1 MNRKRLFSLAVVAVV
16 AVLAATVSVAGAAPG
31 TETGPSSS
39 QSPYLLPAASG
50 VVTRSILTVGDSVN
64 TKPDGIT
71 PYRMVGIPDG
81 LGAFA
86 NGDGTFTVLMNH
98 ELGSSQGEVR
108 AHGARGAFVSKWTVR
123 TSDLTVLKG
132 EDLIRRL
139 HTWNPTLNAGAG
151 DWEVSSS
158 DTAPTR
164 LNRLCSA
171 DLPPVS
177 AFFNAASG
185 NGYAGRLFMDGEEGG
200 TGGRP
205 FGHVVATGDSFELTP
220 WLGNMSFEN
229 VVAHPNTRSD
239 ATVAMGL
246 DDGDATVGQQVYLYR
261 GTKTGVGNPV
271 QRAGL
276 TNGKL
281 YGVKVLGVPQSEF
294 QTDWQVGGESRF
306 ELADVSQYAGVGGTT
321 ANGTVDTL
329 EEDSQAR
336 GVTNFQRPEDGAW
349 DPNNPSDFYFV
360 TTSSFGPLPGESR
373 TGQTRLWRLR
383 FEDPTDPSKGGTLKL
398 LVSGPVGTAD
408 DPSST
413 GTQSASSPG
422 PQMFDNITVNGGRVV
437 LLEDVGNQAYLGGAW
452 VYDIARGGLAKIA
465 EHDPDRFTPGAPGF
479 LTKEAGTSWTC
490 RRTMRSRGSSSR
502 AASCSRCTFHQARSS
517 PSATTAAWRAPAGR
531 SSGWRPSFSAPRHSR
546 KPRCVADTGFAK
558 RIWVPHAEFPSAID
572 QRVDNGVWYRPG
584 RLLRQPRPAH
594 AVLRQEHRTGP
605 RRRA

>member
-16 AVLAATVSVAGAAPG
+16 AVVAATVSVAGAAPG

-132 EDLIRRL
+132 EDLIRGL

-177 AFFNAASG
+177 AFLNAASG
-185 NGYAGRLFMDGEEGG
+185 NGYVGRLCMDGEE
-200 TGGRP
+200 
-205 FGHVVATGDSFELTP
+205 E
-220 WLGNMSFEN
+220 
-229 VVAHPNTRSD
+229 
-239 ATVAMGL
+239 
-246 DDGDATVGQQVYLYR
+246 
-261 GTKTGVGNPV
+261 
-271 QRAGL
+271 
-276 TNGKL
+276 
-281 YGVKVLGVPQSEF
+281 
-294 QTDWQVGGESRF
+294 
-306 ELADVSQYAGVGGTT
+306 
-321 ANGTVDTL
+321 
-329 EEDSQAR
+329 SQAR

-479 LTKEAGTSWTC
+479 LTKDEEASGVIPAPFLGQGWYLLDV
-490 RRTMRSRGSSSR
+490 
-502 AASCSRCTFHQARSS
+502 QAHY
-517 PSATTAAWRAPAGR
+517 AI
-531 SSGWRPSFSAPRHSR
+531 SGELVQGGQLLAMHLP
-546 KPRCVADTGFAK
+546 
-558 RIWVPHAEFPSAID
+558 
-572 QRVDNGVWYRPG
+572 PG
-584 RLLRQPRPAH
+584 KKL
-594 AVLRQEHRTGP
+594 T
-605 RRRA
+605 

>member
-479 LTKEAGTSWTC
+479 LTKDEEASGVIPAPFLGQGWYLLDV
-490 RRTMRSRGSSSR
+490 
-502 AASCSRCTFHQARSS
+502 QAHY
-517 PSATTAAWRAPAGR
+517 AI
-531 SSGWRPSFSAPRHSR
+531 SGELVQGGQLLAMHLP
-546 KPRCVADTGFAK
+546 
-558 RIWVPHAEFPSAID
+558 
-572 QRVDNGVWYRPG
+572 PG
-584 RLLRQPRPAH
+584 KKF
-594 AVLRQEHRTGP
+594 T
-605 RRRA
+605 

>member
-1 MNRKRLFSLAVVAVV
+1 MNRKRLFSLAVVALV

-132 EDLIRRL
+132 EDLIRRV

-158 DTAPTR
+158 DTGPTR

-276 TNGKL
+276 ANGKL
-281 YGVKVLGVPQSEF
+281 YGIKVSGIPQSEYLK
-294 QTDWQVGGESRF
+294 TDWKVGDTFGV
-306 ELADVSQYAGVGGTT
+306 ELVDVSAFAGVGGVTD
-321 ANGTVDTL
+321 NGVVDTL
-329 EEDSQAR
+329 DEDSQAK

-349 DPNNPSDFYFV
+349 DPRHPDDFYFV
-360 TTSSFGPLPGESR
+360 TTSSFGPLPAEQR
-373 TGQTRLWRLR
+373 TGQTRLWRVR
-383 FEDPTDPSKGGTLKL
+383 FADVTDPGKGGQLTL
-398 LVSGPVGTAD
+398 LVDGPVGTAD
-408 DPSST
+408 DPPAT
-413 GTQSASSPG
+413 GTQSAGSPG
-422 PQMFDNITVNGGRVV
+422 PQMLDNVTVNDRSQVIM
-437 LLEDVGNQAYLGGAW
+437 LEDVGNQAYVGGVW
-452 VYDIARGGLAKIA
+452 LYDTGSGRLVKVAA
-465 EHDPDRFTPGAPGF
+465 HDPNRFAVGAPGF
-479 LTKEAGTSWTC
+479 LTKDEETSGVIPAPFLGAGWYLLDV
-490 RRTMRSRGSSSR
+490 
-502 AASCSRCTFHQARSS
+502 QAHY
-517 PSATTAAWRAPAGR
+517 PI
-531 SSGWRPSFSAPRHSR
+531 SGELVQGGQLLAVHIP
-546 KPRCVADTGFAK
+546 
-558 RIWVPHAEFPSAID
+558 
-572 QRVDNGVWYRPG
+572 PG
-584 RLLRQPRPAH
+584 KFK
-594 AVLRQEHRTGP
+594 
-605 RRRA
+605 

>member
-132 EDLIRRL
+132 EDLIRRV

-158 DTAPTR
+158 DTGPTR

-360 TTSSFGPLPGESR
+360 TTSSFGPLHGESR
-373 TGQTRLWRLR
+373 TGQTRLRRLGLR
-383 FEDPTDPSKGGTLKL
+383 HRTRRPREDRRAR
-398 LVSGPVGTAD
+398 SGPVHTRCSGVPHQGRGGIRGH
-408 DPSST
+408 PS
-413 GTQSASSPG
+413 AVPRPRLVPPG
-422 PQMFDNITVNGGRVV
+422 RAGALCD
-437 LLEDVGNQAYLGGAW
+437 LGGA
-452 VYDIARGGLAKIA
+452 
-465 EHDPDRFTPGAPGF
+465 
-479 LTKEAGTSWTC
+479 
-490 RRTMRSRGSSSR
+490 
-502 AASCSRCTFHQARSS
+502 
-517 PSATTAAWRAPAGR
+517 
-531 SSGWRPSFSAPRHSR
+531 
-546 KPRCVADTGFAK
+546 
-558 RIWVPHAEFPSAID
+558 
-572 QRVDNGVWYRPG
+572 RPG
-584 RLLRQPRPAH
+584 RPAARDAPSTRQEAHLAQPRRHGGGQPDDRPAR
-594 AVLRQEHRTGP
+594 APRCPPRDTVENQDALRTPGSRNASGSRMLSSPARSTSAWTTASGTDLDDFFDNHDPLTQFFAKSIEQVQGDERDHIIFSFSLGYGYDEHGKLPQRFGP
-605 RRRA
+605 

>member
-349 DPNNPSDFYFV
+349 DP
-360 TTSSFGPLPGESR
+360 
-373 TGQTRLWRLR
+373 
-383 FEDPTDPSKGGTLKL
+383 TDPSKGGTLKL

-479 LTKEAGTSWTC
+479 LTKDEEASGVIPAPFLGQGWYLLDV
-490 RRTMRSRGSSSR
+490 
-502 AASCSRCTFHQARSS
+502 QAHY
-517 PSATTAAWRAPAGR
+517 AI
-531 SSGWRPSFSAPRHSR
+531 SGELVQGGQLLAMHLP
-546 KPRCVADTGFAK
+546 
-558 RIWVPHAEFPSAID
+558 
-572 QRVDNGVWYRPG
+572 PG
-584 RLLRQPRPAH
+584 KKL
-594 AVLRQEHRTGP
+594 T
-605 RRRA
+605 